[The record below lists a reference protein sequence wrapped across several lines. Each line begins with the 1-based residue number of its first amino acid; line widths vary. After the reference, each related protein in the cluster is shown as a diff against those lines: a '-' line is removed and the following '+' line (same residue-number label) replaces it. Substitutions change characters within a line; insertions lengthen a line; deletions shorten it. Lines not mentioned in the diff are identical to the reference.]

1 MDRRDFARR
10 FTESTQDSWRLPQG
24 KYLSQAPGPE
34 SKDPT
39 MATFERSH
47 SLELFRSRALCF
59 SLAFVGVWGVSLPP
73 EVHFATVVLFVAVCL
88 AVTRLA
94 FEFRHEQIS
103 PWRVLILGGGPL
115 ASRIAQ
121 EIESSGQLHVQPTGM
136 VDDRPPQGPWPWLG
150 RLDRLKDIV
159 EKVHPNHIVVALEDR
174 RGHLPLAQLLES
186 RARGV
191 VVEEALAV
199 YERLTGK
206 MAIEALTPGALIMTK
221 GFRNDPTSEKVAR
234 LVSVTA
240 AIAGLLVLAPFL
252 ALIAL
257 AVKIDSRGPIL
268 FLQDRAGKN
277 GQPFRLL
284 KFRTMHPSDCHR
296 SEWVQDNCD
305 RITRL
310 GRFLRRFRIDEL
322 PQLVNIL
329 RGEMNLVGPRPHP
342 MSNQEIFMERIA
354 YYGLRSTVRPG
365 VTGWAQIQYGYANNI
380 DEETEKMRYDLY
392 YIKNRSLWLD
402 VTIIVRTF
410 AIMVMGSGS
419 STVRSRVE
427 PRPLAAAHDFESVS
441 VPLPVPVPAYD
452 ADYVAAETAKVV
464 GVGR

>member
-1 MDRRDFARR
+1 M
-10 FTESTQDSWRLPQG
+10 L
-24 KYLSQAPGPE
+24 L
-34 SKDPT
+34 
-39 MATFERSH
+39 
-47 SLELFRSRALCF
+47 
-59 SLAFVGVWGVSLPP
+59 
-73 EVHFATVVLFVAVCL
+73 VAGCL
-88 AVTRLA
+88 ALMRVA
-94 FEFRHEQIS
+94 FEFRHEDAT

-121 EIESSGQLHVQPTGM
+121 EIESSGRLQGQPAGM

-174 RGHLPLAQLLES
+174 RGHLPVAQLLES

-191 VVEEALAV
+191 IVEEALSV

-206 MAIEALTPGALIMTK
+206 IAIEALTPGALIMTK
-221 GFRNDPTSEKVAR
+221 GFRNDPTSEKAAR

-240 AIAGLLVLAPFL
+240 AIVGLFLLAPFL
-252 ALIAL
+252 GLIAL
-257 AVKIDSRGPIL
+257 AIKMDSRGPIM
-268 FLQDRAGKN
+268 FFQDRAGKN
-277 GQPFRLL
+277 GQAFRLW
-284 KFRTMHPSDCHR
+284 KFRTMRPAEFHR
-296 SEWVQDNCD
+296 SEWVQDNDD

-342 MSNQEIFMERIA
+342 MSNQEVFMERIA

-380 DEETEKMRYDLY
+380 DQETEKMRYDLY

-402 VTIIVRTF
+402 FTIIVHTF
-410 AIMVMGSGS
+410 GIMVLGSGS
-419 STVRSRVE
+419 SNVRSRVP
-427 PRPLAAAHDFESVS
+427 PRLAATAATEIEDLAVT
-441 VPLPVPVPAYD
+441 VPVPVPIPVYD
-452 ADYVAAETAKVV
+452 SAYVAAETTKVV
-464 GVGR
+464 EVAR

>member
-1 MDRRDFARR
+1 MAMI
-10 FTESTQDSWRLPQG
+10 EQ
-24 KYLSQAPGPE
+24 SQ
-34 SKDPT
+34 T
-39 MATFERSH
+39 
-47 SLELFRSRALCF
+47 LEVFRSRALCF

-73 EVHFATVVLFVAVCL
+73 DAHLSTVMLLVAGCL
-88 AVTRLA
+88 ALMRVA
-94 FEFRHEQIS
+94 FEFRHEDAT

-121 EIESSGQLHVQPTGM
+121 EIESSGRLQGQPAGM

-174 RGHLPLAQLLES
+174 RGHLPVAQLLES

-191 VVEEALAV
+191 IVEEALSV

-206 MAIEALTPGALIMTK
+206 IAIEALTPGALIMTK
-221 GFRNDPTSEKVAR
+221 GFRNDPTSEKAAR

-240 AIAGLLVLAPFL
+240 AIVGLFLLAPFL
-252 ALIAL
+252 GLIAL
-257 AVKIDSRGPIL
+257 AIKMDSRGPIM
-268 FLQDRAGKN
+268 FFQDRAGKN
-277 GQPFRLL
+277 GQAFRLW
-284 KFRTMHPSDCHR
+284 KFRTMRPAEFHR
-296 SEWVQDNCD
+296 SEWVQDNDD

-342 MSNQEIFMERIA
+342 MSNQEVFMERIA

-380 DEETEKMRYDLY
+380 DQETEKMRYDLY

-402 VTIIVRTF
+402 FTIIVHTF
-410 AIMVMGSGS
+410 GIMVLGSGS
-419 STVRSRVE
+419 SNVRSRVP
-427 PRPLAAAHDFESVS
+427 PRLAATAATEIEDLAVT
-441 VPLPVPVPAYD
+441 VPVPVPIPVYD
-452 ADYVAAETAKVV
+452 SAYVAAETTKVV
-464 GVGR
+464 EVAR

>member
-1 MDRRDFARR
+1 
-10 FTESTQDSWRLPQG
+10 
-24 KYLSQAPGPE
+24 
-34 SKDPT
+34 

-47 SLELFRSRALCF
+47 SLEVFRSRALCF
-59 SLAFVGVWGVSLPP
+59 SLSFVGVWGVSLPP
-73 EVHFATVVLFVAVCL
+73 DMHFATLVLLAAVCVALMRL
-88 AVTRLA
+88 AV
-94 FEFRHEQIS
+94 EFRHEQNT

-121 EIESSGQLHVQPTGM
+121 EIESSGRQRVEPAGM
-136 VDDRPPQGPWPWLG
+136 VADRPSQGPWPWLG

-159 EKVHPNHIVVALEDR
+159 DKVHPDHIVVALEER
-174 RGHLPLAQLLES
+174 RGHLPLAQLLDS

-221 GFRNDPTSEKVAR
+221 GFRNDGASERLAR
-234 LVSVTA
+234 LVSVVA
-240 AIAGLLVLAPFL
+240 AIVGLIVLAPFFG
-252 ALIAL
+252 LIAL
-257 AVKIDSRGPIL
+257 AIKLDSRGPIM
-268 FLQDRAGKN
+268 FFQDRAGKN
-277 GQPFRLL
+277 GQAFRLW
-284 KFRTMHPSDCHR
+284 KFRTMHPAEVHR
-296 SEWVQDNCD
+296 SEWVQDNFD

-329 RGEMNLVGPRPHP
+329 QGEMNLVGPRPHP

-402 VTIIVRTF
+402 LTIVVRTF
-410 AIMVMGSGS
+410 AIMLLGSGS
-419 STVRSRVE
+419 SKVRSRVP
-427 PRPLAAAHDFESVS
+427 PRRAASAASDIEDVET
-441 VPLPVPVPAYD
+441 VPVPVPVPAYD
-452 ADYVAAETAKVV
+452 PVYGAIETTKIV
-464 GVGR
+464 GVTR

>member
-1 MDRRDFARR
+1 
-10 FTESTQDSWRLPQG
+10 
-24 KYLSQAPGPE
+24 
-34 SKDPT
+34 
-39 MATFERSH
+39 MATNERSH
-47 SLELFRSRALCF
+47 TLEVFRSRALCF

-73 EVHFATVVLFVAVCL
+73 DVHVATVMLMVALCL
-88 AVTRLA
+88 ALMRVA
-94 FEFRHEQIS
+94 FEFRHERAT

-121 EIESSGQLHVQPTGM
+121 EIESSGRLQGEPAGM

-150 RLDRLKDIV
+150 RLDRLKEIV

-206 MAIEALTPGALIMTK
+206 VAIEALTPGALIMTK

-240 AIAGLLVLAPFL
+240 AIVGLIVLAPFL

-257 AVKIDSRGPIL
+257 AIKMDSRGPIL
-268 FLQDRAGKN
+268 FFQDRAGKN
-277 GQPFRLL
+277 GQAFSLW
-284 KFRTMHPSDCHR
+284 KFRTMRPAEFHR
-296 SEWVQDNCD
+296 SEWVQDNFH
-305 RITRL
+305 RITSL
-310 GRFLRRFRIDEL
+310 GRLLRRFRIDEL

-342 MSNQEIFMERIA
+342 MSNQEVFMERIA

-380 DEETEKMRYDLY
+380 DQETEKMRYDLY

-410 AIMVMGSGS
+410 AIMLLGSES
-419 STVRSRVE
+419 SKVGSRV
-427 PRPLAAAHDFESVS
+427 PVRLATTASTAIEDLAPG
-441 VPLPVPVPAYD
+441 VPEPVPVPAYD
-452 ADYVAAETAKVV
+452 TAYVAAEATKVV
-464 GVGR
+464 GVAR

>member
-1 MDRRDFARR
+1 
-10 FTESTQDSWRLPQG
+10 
-24 KYLSQAPGPE
+24 
-34 SKDPT
+34 
-39 MATFERSH
+39 MATIERSTT
-47 SLELFRSRALCF
+47 LGVFRSHAVCF
-59 SLAFVGVWGVSLPP
+59 SLAFVGLWGVSLPP
-73 EVHFATVVLFVAVCL
+73 DVHFATLILLVAGALALMRL
-88 AVTRLA
+88 AVELHHGKTA
-94 FEFRHEQIS
+94 

-115 ASRIAQ
+115 AARIAR
-121 EIESSGQLHVQPTGM
+121 EIETRAQAQVQPAGM

-150 RLDRLKDIV
+150 RLDRLKDIIDR
-159 EKVHPNHIVVALEDR
+159 VHPHHIVVALEDR

-206 MAIEALTPGALIMTK
+206 IAIEALTPGALIMTK
-221 GFRNDPTSEKVAR
+221 GFRNDRASEQVAR

-240 AIAGLLVLAPFL
+240 AIAGLIALAPFFG
-252 ALIAL
+252 LIAL
-257 AVKIDSRGPIL
+257 AIKLDSRGPIL
-268 FLQDRAGKN
+268 FFQDRAGKN
-277 GQPFRLL
+277 GRPFRLI
-284 KFRTMHPSDCHR
+284 KFRTMHPAECHR

-310 GRFLRRFRIDEL
+310 GRLLRRFRIDEL

-329 RGEMNLVGPRPHP
+329 QGEMNLVGPRPHP

-402 VTIIVRTF
+402 FTIIVRTF
-410 AIMVMGSGS
+410 AIMLLGSGS
-419 STVRSRVE
+419 SKVRSRVP
-427 PRPLAAAHDFESVS
+427 PRPEASGDDLQSSQLTV
-441 VPLPVPVPAYD
+441 PVPVPVPVYDSAY
-452 ADYVAAETAKVV
+452 AAAEATKAIGVV
-464 GVGR
+464 R